1 MNCPLFLPWLKNCAG
16 LSPKQLPN
24 QGFTLGGR
32 FKRPVSMLEQ
42 YLSFPVVIGQLAW
55 SMEHRQITIGV
66 AIHAYFSLHVM
77 AAMSIRRNLQYQP
90 LETHTVIVANGSIKL
105 LT

>member
-1 MNCPLFLPWLKNCAG
+1 
-16 LSPKQLPN
+16 
-24 QGFTLGGR
+24 
-32 FKRPVSMLEQ
+32 
-42 YLSFPVVIGQLAW
+42 
-55 SMEHRQITIGV
+55 MEHRQIAIGV

-90 LETHTVIVANGSIKL
+90 PETHTVIVAIGLIKF

>member
-1 MNCPLFLPWLKNCAG
+1 LADGSSGLF
-16 LSPKQLPN
+16 QY
-24 QGFTLGGR
+24 LG
-32 FKRPVSMLEQ
+32 Q
-42 YLSFPVVIGQLAW
+42 YLSFPAVVGQLAW
-55 SMEHRQITIGV
+55 PMEHRQIAVGV

-90 LETHTVIVANGSIKL
+90 LEAHTVIVANGSIKL